1 MVLARRPGLGCL
13 VLKPYQAIT
22 RVKLQP
28 ADSGHTVRR
37 IELDLRSGN
46 YQDVAGIV
54 LLDLSPPA
62 ELKNRRERVSQR

>member
-1 MVLARRPGLGCL
+1 MLLARRAGAGCL
-13 VLKPYQAIT
+13 ALEPYQAIT
-22 RVKLQP
+22 RVKSRP
-28 ADSGHTVRR
+28 ADSGHTVRGVQ
-37 IELDLRSGN
+37 LDLSNGN